1 MERKLELEIRI
12 QETLHALDLV
22 CTQNQVRGGYDE
34 QIDELESDLMWY
46 RGELADIDAELWE
59 NMILIESDDD
69 PLPKLSNP
77 TIRLSDEEVPF

>member
-12 QETLHALDLV
+12 QETLHTLDYV
-22 CTQNQVRGGYDE
+22 CTENKAQGGWDE
-34 QIDELESDLMWY
+34 VIDELEADLMWY